1 MLTDTLAQQ
10 IDRAAELI
18 RCARNAYAFTGAGIS
33 TDSGIPDFRS
43 QGSGM
48 WAKSDPMVVAS
59 LYGFMRDPSLFYNWV
74 RDLAVHIRD
83 AKPNAAHMALAA
95 LEKKKLLRGV
105 ITQNIDMLH
114 TRAGSSTVYELHG
127 HLRQATCMQCFAE
140 FDGVPIMN
148 DFLESGA
155 VPYCPD
161 CGGAIKPN
169 VVLFG
174 EQLPHRALFQAQE
187 AARQADLLLIVGS
200 SLEVA
205 PASDIPML
213 ARRNGTRLIVINL
226 DPTHIDVMAH
236 VTIHERAAAVLPRIV
251 ERLESL
257 A

>member
-1 MLTDTLAQQ
+1 
-10 IDRAAELI
+10 
-18 RCARNAYAFTGAGIS
+18 
-33 TDSGIPDFRS
+33 
-43 QGSGM
+43 
-48 WAKSDPMVVAS
+48 
-59 LYGFMRDPSLFYNWV
+59 
-74 RDLAVHIRD
+74 
-83 AKPNAAHMALAA
+83 
-95 LEKKKLLRGV
+95 
-105 ITQNIDMLH
+105 
-114 TRAGSSTVYELHG
+114 
-127 HLRQATCMQCFAE
+127 
-140 FDGVPIMN
+140 
-148 DFLESGA
+148 